1 MMSIGLFAS
10 KIRVIFE
17 AKQKISEKSYQQFAD
32 CVFLQ
37 RQKLIEEN
45 IKGFALFIGS
55 LM

>member
-1 MMSIGLFAS
+1 MFRSKVGLF
-10 KIRVIFE
+10 FE

-37 RQKLIEEN
+37 RQKLMEEN
-45 IKGFALFIGS
+45 IEGFAQFIGS